1 MENSPTQPSQQNPEE
16 TETEPL
22 GTEPLETEPLDTEP
36 PEHEMEKVESNET
49 NGNDSPSNTP
59 SKTSGQGHDDEHT
72 LANGDILTDGNR
84 RLVERRMTQIENAYD
99 GDEESNNQED
109 DSGHPNPPPLEPHPN
124 PPPLEPHN
132 GSQNGEHVEGPR
144 ETNDESRQEENV
156 EEGEQV
162 ISYFF

>member
-109 DSGHPNPPPLEPHPN
+109 DSGHPNPPPLEPH
-124 PPPLEPHN
+124 N